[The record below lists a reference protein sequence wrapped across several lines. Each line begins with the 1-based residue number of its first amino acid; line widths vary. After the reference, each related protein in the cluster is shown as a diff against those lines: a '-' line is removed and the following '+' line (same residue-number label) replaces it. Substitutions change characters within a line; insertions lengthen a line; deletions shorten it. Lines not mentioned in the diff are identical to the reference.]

1 MVQFVNQYP
10 EFLPYYQDIITF
22 RKKPEELIH
31 MFSDALRE
39 MDRNTERY
47 MVEELNKQ
55 VEDLKVELNTT
66 IAEKDTI
73 IQELS
78 QKLARYEQ
86 NTEK

>member
-55 VEDLKVELNTT
+55 VEDLKAELNTT
-66 IAEKDTI
+66 IAEKDTL
-73 IQELS
+73 IQELTDR
-78 QKLARYEQ
+78 LARYE
-86 NTEK
+86 TEAGK